1 MSITPEDPDLALLA
15 AAPRDDLPR
24 TIGLILRG
32 ASIDRR
38 GSLPRV
44 PAHRGRALPRTDAQM
59 AGKLIAAGAD
69 GTVPIQRRC
78 VRLHSGSC

>member
-1 MSITPEDPDLALLA
+1 MSITSDEPDLALLA
-15 AAPRDDLPR
+15 AAPRDGLPNNR
-24 TIGLILRG
+24 VDP

-38 GSLPRV
+38 GS
-44 PAHRGRALPRTDAQM
+44 DAQM

-78 VRLHSGSC
+78 MRLHSGSC